1 MSSHDFRDCERLNKH
16 PTGSYAVG
24 KVINLHL
31 EINEWEFSRS
41 KSQMANSIDMP
52 ATFSP
57 PSAQP
62 MKNTVFDGIDTRSL
76 HEPRNPSFFSN
87 VKYTNKAFDLDYV
100 EQELD

>member
-1 MSSHDFRDCERLNKH
+1 M
-16 PTGSYAVG
+16 
-24 KVINLHL
+24 HL

-57 PSAQP
+57 PAQP
-62 MKNTVFDGIDTRSL
+62 MKRTVFDGIDTRSL
-76 HEPRNPSFFSN
+76 NEQRNPSFFSN
-87 VKYTNKAFDLDYV
+87 VKNTGKGIDLDRY